1 MLPGLMSPQLD
12 MTPRQAKEE
21 RVLRKNA
28 RQNFLA
34 FCQYLD
40 PRYETPPHVQLL
52 AAKLQ
57 QVALYIASGGQKGIG
72 RLMIMMP
79 PQHGKSQIAS
89 RNFPTWLLGLLPDSR
104 VILTSYGVDLA
115 TRHSR
120 FIRDTVISSEYQALF
135 GNKSAKIY

>member
-1 MLPGLMSPQLD
+1 MLPNLLNPQLE
-12 MTPRQAKEE
+12 MTPRQAREE
-21 RVLRKNA
+21 RALRKFA

-34 FCQYLD
+34 FCTYID
-40 PRYETPPHVQLL
+40 ARYETPPHVQLL
-52 AAKLQ
+52 ASKLQ
-57 QVALYIASGGQKGIG
+57 QVALFIASGGKKGIG

-104 VILTSYGVDLA
+104 IILTSYGVDLA

-120 FIRDTVISSEYQALF
+120 FIRDTVVSPEFQALF
-135 GNKSAKIY
+135 GSKSAKI

>member
-1 MLPGLMSPQLD
+1 MLPGLASTTLD

-21 RVLRKNA
+21 RALRKNA

-40 PRYETPPHVQLL
+40 PRYETPAHIQLL

-57 QVALYIASGGQKGIG
+57 QIALYIASGGTKGIG

-89 RNFPTWLLGLLPDSR
+89 RNFPAWLLGLLPDSR
-104 VILTSYGVDLA
+104 IILTSYAVEPLFKRPID
-115 TRHSR
+115 RH
-120 FIRDTVISSEYQALF
+120 IAAAIHISMHSKDASY
-135 GNKSAKIY
+135 SAGL